1 MAALKETLLF
11 LWLSSLHKLRRT
23 SVLGAISAGLAL
35 YGDVVSPARDAVLR
49 WTVLALLLA
58 AASIAILVWVARR
71 HRPLVEATAGGR
83 RVLADRADVTSL
95 AVTRE
100 VSLFAI
106 LALLMLGLTLTGQR
120 TLAKPSASEGSG
132 SLFATLLPALNGLR
146 ADMTEV
152 KAELKQVKRETS
164 EDPRKELANL
174 GVAWNGDNFLE
185 AVRTG
190 DTRLISLFLQG
201 EMPLYSASSQGRP
214 LPVMLALNDSNARAV
229 LDQLLRGGLDIDH
242 YYEMPG
248 GLGPVRTT
256 LLGRA
261 LEKGNDDLALA
272 LLAKGA
278 DLAAPIQTFGTMGM
292 TKDTFP
298 LASAVQWQRWP
309 VVAAMLEAHADI
321 SLGDYLAYREAV
333 AVLPRVRAPAEREQ
347 LTALLP
353 QLQPAGAD
361 GERLAAQMR
370 LQEVNA
376 ELNKVALEGIR
387 EMRGSSRKLALDARY
402 DELQKE
408 RAALMATTGQQ

>member
-1 MAALKETLLF
+1 MAVFKETLLF

-58 AASIAILVWVARR
+58 AASIAIMVWVARR
-71 HRPLVEATAGGR
+71 HRPLVEAGANGR

-100 VSLFAI
+100 VTLFAI

-120 TLAKPSASEGSG
+120 TIARDASKGGGG
-132 SLFATLLPALNGLR
+132 SLFATLLPALDGLR
-146 ADMTEV
+146 ADMREV
-152 KAELKQVKRETS
+152 KSELQQVKRETS

-190 DTRLISLFLQG
+190 DTRLIELFLQG
-201 EMPLYSASSQGRP
+201 QMPLYSASSQGRP
-214 LPVMLALNDSNARAV
+214 LPVMLALNDSNAPAV

-261 LEKGNDDLALA
+261 LERGNDALALA

-278 DLAAPIQTFGTMGM
+278 DTTAPIQTFGTMGIA
-292 TKDTFP
+292 KDTFP
-298 LASAVQWQRWP
+298 LASAVQWERWP
-309 VVAAMLEAHADI
+309 VVAAMLDARVDT
-321 SLGDYLAYREAV
+321 SLGEYMAYREAV
-333 AVLPRVRAPAEREQ
+333 AVLPRIRAPAAREQ
-347 LTALLP
+347 LTALLSR
-353 QLQPAGAD
+353 LQPTGAE
-361 GERLAAQMR
+361 GERIGAQMR

-376 ELNKVALEGIR
+376 ELNRVALEGMR
-387 EMRGSSRKLALDARY
+387 EMRGSSRKRELDARY
-402 DELQKE
+402 DELQRE
-408 RAALMATTGQQ
+408 RAGLMATTGQQ